1 MFSNDNELKK
11 YFYLISYAGII
22 LAIILNLSSVFSFIQ
37 YLWQLIIPFI
47 VGFCI
52 AFILNIITNQLEK
65 SLLKNVRN
73 RRMISFILTLILF
86 VSFLLLICFII
97 GPELIHSLKEIVKL
111 APNAY
116 DLLLIFL
123 KENRNIMNGSFK
135 NIIDSIISLDLDLSA
150 LYKTIIN
157 NWQSLFH
164 SGFSILSN
172 TLSSLYTFFIGLVF
186 SIYLLFS
193 KETLSRQ
200 LKKTTIAFI
209 GKDKTEKVCK
219 IIQLSGDNFT
229 SFITCQCLEACILG
243 SMFIVTMGILKMP
256 YAMLMGVIIA
266 ITALIPV
273 FGAFIGCFIGIIM
286 IGIVNPIQAIE
297 FIVLFL
303 VLQQI
308 EGNFI
313 YPHVVG
319 NSVGLPSIWV
329 FVAVIIGGNLMG
341 IMGMF
346 LFIPLTSIFYT
357 LFKTY
362 VKDQLKK
369 QTS

>member
-22 LAIILNLSSVFSFIQ
+22 LDIILNLSSVFSFIQ

-73 RRMISFILTLILF
+73 KRMISFILTLILF

-116 DLLLIFL
+116 DQLLIFL

-219 IIQLSGDNFT
+219 IIQLSGDTFT

-256 YAMLMGVIIA
+256 YAMLMGVVIA

-369 QTS
+369 

>member
-73 RRMISFILTLILF
+73 KRMISFILTLILF

-116 DLLLIFL
+116 DQLLIFL

-219 IIQLSGDNFT
+219 IIQLSGDTFT
-229 SFITCQCLEACILG
+229 SFITCQCLAACILG

-256 YAMLMGVIIA
+256 
-266 ITALIPV
+266 V
-273 FGAFIGCFIGIIM
+273 FGAFIGCFVGIIM

-362 VKDQLKK
+362 VK
-369 QTS
+369 SSIHE

>member
-73 RRMISFILTLILF
+73 KRMISFILTLILF

-116 DLLLIFL
+116 DQLLIFL

-164 SGFSILSN
+164 SGFSI
-172 TLSSLYTFFIGLVF
+172 F
-186 SIYLLFS
+186 
-193 KETLSRQ
+193 
-200 LKKTTIAFI
+200 
-209 GKDKTEKVCK
+209 
-219 IIQLSGDNFT
+219 
-229 SFITCQCLEACILG
+229 
-243 SMFIVTMGILKMP
+243 
-256 YAMLMGVIIA
+256 
-266 ITALIPV
+266 
-273 FGAFIGCFIGIIM
+273 
-286 IGIVNPIQAIE
+286 
-297 FIVLFL
+297 
-303 VLQQI
+303 
-308 EGNFI
+308 
-313 YPHVVG
+313 
-319 NSVGLPSIWV
+319 
-329 FVAVIIGGNLMG
+329 
-341 IMGMF
+341 
-346 LFIPLTSIFYT
+346 
-357 LFKTY
+357 
-362 VKDQLKK
+362 
-369 QTS
+369 

>member
-73 RRMISFILTLILF
+73 KRMISFILTLILF
-86 VSFLLLICFII
+86 VTFLLLICFII
-97 GPELIHSLKEIVKL
+97 GPELVHSIKEIVKL

-116 DLLLIFL
+116 DQLLIFL

-135 NIIDSIISLDLDLSA
+135 NIIDSIISLNLDLSA

-193 KETLSRQ
+193 KETLSKQ
-200 LKKTTIAFI
+200 IKTTSQVLI
-209 GKDKTEKVCK
+209 GQEKTQKICN
-219 IIQLSGDNFT
+219 IIQLSSHTFSN
-229 SFITCQCLEACILG
+229 FITCQCLEACILG
-243 SMFIVTMGILKMP
+243 SMFVISMSILQMP
-256 YAMLMGVIIA
+256 YALLMGVVIA
-266 ITALIPV
+266 VTALIPV
-273 FGAFIGCFIGIIM
+273 FGAFIGCFVGIIM
-286 IGIVNPIQAIE
+286 IGIVNPLQALE

-308 EGNFI
+308 EGNLI

-341 IMGMF
+341 ILGMF
-346 LFIPLTSIFYT
+346 LFIPLTSILYT
-357 LFKTY
+357 LFKEY
-362 VKDQLKK
+362 IKAKGDNR
-369 QTS
+369 S

>member
-11 YFYLISYAGII
+11 YLYLISYAGII

-73 RRMISFILTLILF
+73 KRMISFILTLILF

-116 DLLLIFL
+116 DQLLIFL

-186 SIYLLFS
+186 SIYLLSFFTS
-193 KETLSRQ
+193 AMTRMI
-200 LKKTTIAFI
+200 KTT
-209 GKDKTEKVCK
+209 
-219 IIQLSGDNFT
+219 
-229 SFITCQCLEACILG
+229 
-243 SMFIVTMGILKMP
+243 
-256 YAMLMGVIIA
+256 
-266 ITALIPV
+266 
-273 FGAFIGCFIGIIM
+273 
-286 IGIVNPIQAIE
+286 
-297 FIVLFL
+297 
-303 VLQQI
+303 
-308 EGNFI
+308 
-313 YPHVVG
+313 
-319 NSVGLPSIWV
+319 
-329 FVAVIIGGNLMG
+329 
-341 IMGMF
+341 
-346 LFIPLTSIFYT
+346 
-357 LFKTY
+357 
-362 VKDQLKK
+362 
-369 QTS
+369 